1 MDEDKLPQFL
11 EFLLNELNYLL
22 KPVPDH
28 LDKLEKLVQFLE
40 INVFPNLMKFSTK
53 DAEHLESIITK
64 IMENFKHKTFE

>member
-28 LDKLEKLVQFLE
+28 KEKLEKLVQFLE

-53 DAEHLESIITK
+53 DAGHLESIITK
-64 IMENFKHKTFE
+64 IMEKFKQKTIE